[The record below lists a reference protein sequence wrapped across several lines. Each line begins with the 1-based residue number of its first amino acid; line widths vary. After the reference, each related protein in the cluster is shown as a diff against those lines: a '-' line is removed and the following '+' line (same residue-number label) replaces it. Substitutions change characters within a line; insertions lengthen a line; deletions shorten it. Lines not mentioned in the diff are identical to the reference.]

1 MGLACRLMRSILAA
15 QYRALACSV
24 HRSQGQRL
32 PAAPCQKG
40 GPCWLLKTHHPAA
53 LSASLNLPS
62 CIAQAVQAPG
72 PRGLHGAVT
81 MHHHSCN
88 CPAGS
93 TDTVRALLKAGA
105 DPNLAAEQ
113 GVTPLHAAAETEQ
126 PEVVK
131 LLLAVSR
138 TMRPCTNR
146 SCCTAAAQSGCLAPP
161 LQWELAV
168 TTAPKR

>member
-1 MGLACRLMRSILAA
+1 M
-15 QYRALACSV
+15 Q
-24 HRSQGQRL
+24 
-32 PAAPCQKG
+32 
-40 GPCWLLKTHHPAA
+40 
-53 LSASLNLPS
+53 
-62 CIAQAVQAPG
+62 
-72 PRGLHGAVT
+72 
-81 MHHHSCN
+81 HS
-88 CPAGS
+88 AGS

-138 TMRPCTNR
+138 TMRLCTNR